1 MPPKKEFKEIEKS
14 NEQFKKDEQVRM
26 LIWAGFVAFLFI
38 SNIFIYLY
46 KNDFYAQ

>member
-26 LIWAGFVAFLFI
+26 LIAIGFVAFL
-38 SNIFIYLY
+38 IYVAWLILQFT
-46 KNDFYAQ
+46 K